1 MTYKLG
7 YNKTVEVLSTQVKL
21 VEMNEKFWSENWKT
35 HIVMSKGRKNYKL
48 RL

>member
-21 VEMNEKFWSENWKT
+21 VEMNEKFWSEN
-35 HIVMSKGRKNYKL
+35 
-48 RL
+48 